1 MESLRLAWQL
11 FRLARFLTKNRV
23 EGASASVTLLQE
35 KRESVSYQEMRAQAK
50 ALGVPVPP
58 PRLGAEVGV
67 WLDVGA
73 PHTVYNGYTIRHAL
87 ERALKGA

>member
-1 MESLRLAWQL
+1 MESLRLAWAL
-11 FRLARFLTKNRV
+11 WRLARYLTKNRV

-35 KRESVSYQEMRAQAK
+35 KEESTSYKELIAQAK
-50 ALGVPVPP
+50 ALGVRVPP

-73 PHTVYNGYTIRHAL
+73 KHKVYNGETIRRAL
-87 ERALKGA
+87 ERALEKA